1 MVNDLFTQSLIT
13 DYPLPEA
20 DRKRREQIDTKNQA
34 DSLVYQAE
42 KQLKDLGDKV
52 PAADKSRVE
61 GLIKDLREAIN
72 QDNSDRMKSLS
83 NDLQQ
88 ALMQVGS
95 AVYAQA
101 GGNTSNVY
109 SSNDTSG
116 SSDDVID
123 ADFVESR

>member
-1 MVNDLFTQSLIT
+1 MYQTQ
-13 DYPLPEA
+13 
-20 DRKRREQIDTKNQA
+20 
-34 DSLVYQAE
+34 
-42 KQLKDLGDKV
+42 KQLKDLEDKV

-72 QDNSDRMKSLS
+72 QENSDRMKSLT
-83 NDLQQ
+83 NNLQQ

-101 GGNTSNVY
+101 GGNTSNGH
-109 SSNDTSG
+109 SSNGTSG